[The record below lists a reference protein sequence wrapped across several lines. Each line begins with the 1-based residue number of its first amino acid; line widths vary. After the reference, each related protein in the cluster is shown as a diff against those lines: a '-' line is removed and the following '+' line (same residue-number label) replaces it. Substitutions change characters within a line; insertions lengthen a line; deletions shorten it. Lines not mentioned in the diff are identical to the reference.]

1 MPSEL
6 LVLSPQRKAKK
17 LESAVN
23 GHGSNECSLRI
34 QGTCKHVLA
43 ASFHLGTILSVTQS

>member
-23 GHGSNECSLRI
+23 G
-34 QGTCKHVLA
+34 A
-43 ASFHLGTILSVTQS
+43 AMGAHSGFKGLMSMCLLLPSTWALS